1 MASNELRVKHLI
13 EPFRLEVLCCAD
25 YMERL
30 VTVPDIHR
38 PGLLLAGYLK
48 YFDFQ
53 RIQLIGKT
61 ELAFLDSLGDRLA
74 KECWATLCEMEIPC
88 IVITR
93 GRTLPDEWLRIAE
106 KNHVPILRTNQP
118 TTRFIGKLTDYLE
131 RCLAPSITMHA
142 VFVDVHGVGVLITGE
157 SGIGKSETALELI
170 KRGHRLVADDA
181 VEVTRV
187 GETTLV
193 AQAPDMIRHLMEIR
207 GLGILDIKTLF
218 GAGAVRVCHEIYLA
232 IHLEEWQ
239 NDKYYDRLGLDDE
252 KITILGVSVPRM
264 TVPVRPGRN
273 LASIVEVAAMNY
285 RLKTLGYN
293 SAHEFI
299 DKQQQVTSD
308 KVKIVSD
315 YPLSDIYGKY

>member
-1 MASNELRVKHLI
+1 MSNKLLVKHLI
-13 EPFRLEVLCCAD
+13 QPFRLEVLCCAD
-25 YMERL
+25 SMERP

-53 RIQLIGKT
+53 RIQLIGRT
-61 ELAFLDSLGDRLA
+61 ELAFLDSLGDKLA
-74 KECWATLCEMEIPC
+74 KECWTTLCGMEIPC

-93 GRTLPDEWLRIAE
+93 GLPIAEDWLSIAE
-106 KNHVPILRTNQP
+106 KHQVPVLRTTQP

-142 VFVDVHGVGVLITGE
+142 VFVDVHGIGVLITGE

-193 AQAPDMIRHLMEIR
+193 ARAPEMIRHLMEIR

-218 GAGAVRVCHEIYLA
+218 GAGAVRVCHEIYLVMN
-232 IHLEEWQ
+232 LEEWK
-239 NDKYYDRLGLDDE
+239 NDKYYDRLGLDEE
-252 KITILGVSVPRM
+252 KVDILGVAVPCL

-285 RLKTLGYN
+285 RLRTLGFN
-293 SAHEFI
+293 SAREFI
-299 DKQQQVTSD
+299 DKQHDVTSNNTE
-308 KVKIVSD
+308 ISE
-315 YPLSDIYGKY
+315 YPLNDIYGKY